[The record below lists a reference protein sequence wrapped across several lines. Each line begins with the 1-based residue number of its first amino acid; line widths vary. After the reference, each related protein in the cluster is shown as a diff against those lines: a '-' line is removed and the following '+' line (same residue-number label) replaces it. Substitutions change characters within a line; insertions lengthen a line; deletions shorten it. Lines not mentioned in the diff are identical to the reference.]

1 MSKKYVFIC
10 AVLFLAITQAAS
22 AFELSTSRDTV
33 NAPMGITEKVIV
45 SVYSDISERIV
56 FSMMDEKPWMLLQD
70 SQLSV
75 DAGQTKST
83 ILYLSPKNV
92 SLGQYRVRI
101 IAQSENDKKTKDVY
115 VSLTKGE
122 GVHLDR
128 IVVTG
133 GLEPKG
139 TVNFKFSA
147 INFDST
153 EYQDVLLTMIISSP
167 SGKFA
172 EINDIFTVGP
182 DSRKL
187 FDKDLY
193 LKEGAEAG
201 NYKADIK
208 IVHFNKELD
217 SATQGFIVV
226 EKSIIEKETVP
237 FYTGF
242 GYGKTIKVRNT
253 GNAEQPVYT
262 IQQHISNFEGM
273 FFSGTRPASIM
284 NDIYS
289 WEIKNLGAGS
299 EITIMYR
306 IDYSPLVI
314 FLAVAMVVAWI
325 YLKKYRTIRL
335 RKYIMQK
342 KTIEEGTE
350 FTIGVDI
357 RNAGSRASNIII
369 RDFVPSAFNV
379 KDTEGIKPAKKKRE
393 SGTEL
398 TWKMSDMNHNEER
411 VVSYRIVPVFSVQG
425 QIILPAASAKFTASK
440 KENESTSD
448 TARIGL
454 ETKERL
460 PTLDDVFRKK

>member
-1 MSKKYVFIC
+1 MSKKSVFIY
-10 AVLFLAITQAAS
+10 AALFLALAQLS
-22 AFELSTSRDTV
+22 FAFELSTSRDIV

-45 SVYSDISERIV
+45 SIYSDVSERII

-83 ILYLSPKNV
+83 VLYLSPKNV

-153 EYQDVLLTMIISSP
+153 EYQDVLLIMAISSP

-172 EINDIFTVGP
+172 EISDIFTIGP
-182 DSRKL
+182 DSRKF
-187 FDKDLY
+187 FDKDFY
-193 LKEGAEAG
+193 LKEGAESG
-201 NYKADIK
+201 NYKADVK

-217 SATQGFIVV
+217 SASQGFIVV
-226 EKSIIEKETVP
+226 DKVIIEKEIAP

-262 IQQHISNFEGM
+262 IQQQISNIEGM
-273 FFSGTRPASIM
+273 FFSGTRPASILK
-284 NDIYS
+284 DAYS

-299 EITIMYR
+299 EATISYR

-314 FLAVAMVVAWI
+314 FLAVTMVFAWI

-350 FTIGVDI
+350 FTIGIDI

-379 KDTEGIKPAKKKRE
+379 KETEGIRPAKKKRE

-398 TWKMSDMNHNEER
+398 TWKMSDMDHNEER
-411 VVSYRIVPVFSVQG
+411 IVSYRIIPVFSVHG
-425 QIILPAASAKFTASK
+425 QISLPAASAKFTAGK
-440 KENESTSD
+440 KENESVSD

-454 ETKERL
+454 EAKERL